1 MSEDRTQEPSKLRRQ
16 QARERGQVAHSAE
29 LTGSVGLLA
38 AVVMLGFW
46 GNAITAA
53 LVALVRE
60 PLNGTP
66 IISADPSEVVARLRQ
81 LAFGVIWPLLPVVGG
96 FVLGGDRGGTRR
108 RCKGSGCPACSRLTR
123 LDSGPSGK
131 ARGSSLAAAVGVWS
145 LIKAVAIVAVAA
157 WSIRHG
163 WLDFQ
168 RFGAMDTPALAR
180 AVGGTLWL
188 LVTWL
193 ATATLVLGLIDFA
206 LQYRRYEDL
215 LRTTSEEHREDQR
228 SAEGDPAPRSKSPA
242 AREGLARRLARAAHG
257 GLAHFDRPQRLDT
270 RPGRRAAAPAGLAPL
285 RRPRGVGA
293 APSDGGRSRQAP
305 SDCRPGPRPP
315 LDRTPRP
322 GAPAPR
328 RGARGTRL
336 DLAHRSSAG
345 QAGLIKKS

>member
-29 LTGSVGLLA
+29 LTGSVGLLV

-46 GNAITAA
+46 GDAITAA

-60 PLNGTP
+60 PLEGTP

-81 LAFGVIWPLLPVVGG
+81 LTFGVIWPLLPVVGG
-96 FVLGGDRGGTRR
+96 FVLAAIAAHQGQVQGLWVPGLLAPDPTRLWTLGQGQGLVTRGGR
-108 RCKGSGCPACSRLTR
+108 
-123 LDSGPSGK
+123 
-131 ARGSSLAAAVGVWS
+131 GVWS

-228 SAEGDPAPRSKSPA
+228 SAEGDPALRSKRRRLVKAWRGDSPELLTGASLILTGPSGLTLVLAGGPPPRPVSLRSAVQGASGLHLRMA
-242 AREGLARRLARAAHG
+242 AEAAKLPQIAAPDLARRLI
-257 GLAHFDRPQRLDT
+257 
-270 RPGRRAAAPAGLAPL
+270 GRRAPTLPLPAEALAELASIWPTEH
-285 RRPRGVGA
+285 A
-293 APSDGGRSRQAP
+293 
-305 SDCRPGPRPP
+305 
-315 LDRTPRP
+315 LDRPV
-322 GAPAPR
+322 
-328 RGARGTRL
+328 
-336 DLAHRSSAG
+336 
-345 QAGLIKKS
+345 